1 MDSDSCRGTTRIE
14 SSWDSRP
21 YQPLTV
27 DTFVPSDS
35 DLVFRRKERW
45 ILAGVLAFDTLLFAG
60 LFIFL
65 MSRNTPDMILLGG
78 IFVLAILGLA
88 LLTAWMWTYEV
99 RLTSYEL
106 VIRSLFGTRVYS
118 YSNIN
123 GLRRERVPGK
133 YPPVFQMRLILNDDR
148 RLVVPSVHHPEAV
161 IFEEL
166 QRRCPRAEIED
177 GKP

>member
-1 MDSDSCRGTTRIE
+1 MNSGE
-14 SSWDSRP
+14 SSFVVRP
-21 YQPLTV
+21 YQPLIV

-45 ILAGVLAFDTLLFAG
+45 ILAGVLVFDSLLFTG

-65 MSRNTPDMILLGG
+65 MMRNTPDLILLGG
-78 IFVLAILGLA
+78 IFVVAILGLA
-88 LLTAWMWTYEV
+88 LLAAWMWTYEV
-99 RLTSYEL
+99 RLTPYEL
-106 VIRSLFGTRVYS
+106 VIRSLFGTRTFS

-133 YPPVFQMRLILNDDR
+133 HPPAFQVRLVLNDDR
-148 RLVVPSVHHPEAV
+148 RLVVPNVHHPEADV
-161 IFEEL
+161 FGEL

-177 GKP
+177 RKP